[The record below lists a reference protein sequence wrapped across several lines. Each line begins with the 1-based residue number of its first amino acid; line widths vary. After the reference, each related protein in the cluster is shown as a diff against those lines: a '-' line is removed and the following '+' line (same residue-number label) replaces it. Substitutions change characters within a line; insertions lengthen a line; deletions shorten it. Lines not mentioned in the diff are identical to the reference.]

1 MNSMGLFAKS
11 VIATTFLW
19 AFLQSIMPG
28 EKYKKCSDFVYGLVI
43 ISMVVSLALNIEQFE
58 VSDFLSDT
66 GAVSNYSN
74 SYILD
79 LYEQKLSEAL
89 QKKFDDKSIKAEL
102 DENYKIVSITCDNK
116 TTQKEIEEYL
126 NE

>member
-19 AFLQSIMPG
+19 TFLQSIMPG